1 MRRELRQFEKAP
13 ANTSLVDLSRQR
25 LQRLGYFSVV
35 QADTPRVPNSDDL
48 IDVDYQVEE
57 QPSGSIGANVG
68 YSDASGFIFGAN
80 VTQNNWRGSGN
91 RVSFA
96 LSRSDIRDS
105 YSFSH
110 YNPYYTLDG
119 VSRGFSL
126 FYSEIDFDET
136 TVASYA
142 ADRLGD
148 ASCCCPPGSPARK
161 IQGRY
166 DCCYAPH
173 DDEDV

>member
-1 MRRELRQFEKAP
+1 M
-13 ANTSLVDLSRQR
+13 
-25 LQRLGYFSVV
+25 
-35 QADTPRVPNSDDL
+35 
-48 IDVDYQVEE
+48 DVNYKVEE

-68 YSDASGFIFGAN
+68 FSDASGFIFGAN

-142 ADRLGD
+142 ADRLG
-148 ASCCCPPGSPARK
+148 GSVTFWLSHLGIFSPELRCHL
-161 IQGRY
+161 RENRHY
-166 DCCYAPH
+166 YR
-173 DDEDV
+173 